1 MKILLK
7 KLKNAFR
14 LRYFI
19 EHYKIQIFNV
29 GNYKITEHDE
39 LPTTACDGCIKKI
52 RDWSSFK
59 EICHRSSKV
68 LLELMQKKAKCS
80 GKDKSRR
87 FEDKYSFLEEDSNSE
102 DVKYLLVV
110 EDEKQEFYEN
120 GGKFELPENVY
131 TCDICSKQFNNCL
144 EHLDHQSVHNGQPV
158 FKCDKCPEVR
168 ID

>member
-1 MKILLK
+1 MKVC
-7 KLKNAFR
+7 R
-14 LRYFI
+14 LCLHEEPNELISVLNNEDIVEKIKECVSI
-19 EHYKIQIFNV
+19 E
-29 GNYKITEHDE
+29 ITEHDE

-110 EDEKQEFYEN
+110 EDEKQEFYVEIWS
-120 GGKFELPENVY
+120 F
-131 TCDICSKQFNNCL
+131 FM
-144 EHLDHQSVHNGQPV
+144 
-158 FKCDKCPEVR
+158 
-168 ID
+168 

>member
-19 EHYKIQIFNV
+19 ENYKIQIFNV

-68 LLELMQKKAKCS
+68 LLELLQKKAKCS

-110 EDEKQEFYEN
+110 EDEKQEFYVEIWS
-120 GGKFELPENVY
+120 F
-131 TCDICSKQFNNCL
+131 FM
-144 EHLDHQSVHNGQPV
+144 
-158 FKCDKCPEVR
+158 
-168 ID
+168 